1 MKALMKLSKG
11 KGNVILK
18 DIPEP
23 IPGEGY
29 ALIKVKVAG
38 VCGTDVH
45 IYHDRFP
52 NSPQF
57 ILGHEFS
64 GTIERLGPGVKTF
77 QMGDRVVSENNPFAC
92 GTCKICSLGY
102 PNLCP
107 HKKAMGI
114 HSDGCFAACVK
125 LPVNLLHHIPDNI
138 SFEEAALCATG
149 QTWRDRLLLRRRGVE
164 KGDTVVVFGPG
175 AIGLLS
181 SQVAK
186 AEGADKILLIGTS
199 QDEEVRFECAIK
211 LGIETL
217 DIDKEDLIER
227 IMSLTQGVG
236 ADVVIEASGSKTAI
250 IQGIELLRKNGRMAI
265 SGITGQKEV
274 PLNWDR
280 MVSKGLSLFF
290 AFGSRRQNWERAL
303 KLLSRK
309 KVKTLPLITHRF
321 RIEEWEEAFHTM
333 ETLRAIRPV
342 FIME

>member
-1 MKALMKLSKG
+1 MRALFKSTTG
-11 KGNVILK
+11 IGNIELR
-18 DIPEP
+18 DIPIPEP
-23 IPGEGY
+23 EKGEV
-29 ALIKVKVAG
+29 LIRVKIAG

-45 IYHDRFP
+45 IYYDRFAS
-52 NSPQF
+52 SPPV

-64 GTIERLGPGVKTF
+64 GVIEKLGPGVETF

-107 HKKAMGI
+107 HKKAFGI
-114 HSDGCFAACVK
+114 HSDGCFAAYVK

-138 SFEEAALCATG
+138 SFEEAALCEPLAVSVHAVSERCG
-149 QTWRDRLLLRRRGVE
+149 IE

-181 SQVAK
+181 IQVAK
-186 AEGADKILLIGTS
+186 AEGADKVLLIGTS
-199 QDEEVRFECAIK
+199 KDKEVRFECAIK

-217 DIDKEDLIER
+217 DIDKEDLTEKV
-227 IMSLTQGVG
+227 MSLTQGVG

-274 PLNWDR
+274 PLDWDR

-290 AFGSRRQNWERAL
+290 AFGSRSQNWERSL
-303 KLLSRK
+303 KLLSKK

-333 ETLRAIRPV
+333 ETLKAIRPV